1 MNLDYQK
8 LLPQDFSKSSRVW
21 IYQSS
26 RLFSIQEA
34 LVLEPRLEQFTQNWQ
49 SHGSPVQATFLLLFG
64 RFIIFIAD
72 ESQVLVSGC
81 STDASVREIK
91 EIEKTYGVGLFDRT
105 QLAFYVKEKIEVIPL
120 AQLHY
125 AWEKGF
131 LSKDT
136 LYFNNMVSTLEDL
149 KMNWII
155 PIEKSWLPQR
165 LSQY

>member
-34 LVLEPRLEQFTQNWQ
+34 LDLESRLEQFTQNWQ
-49 SHGSPVQATFLLLFG
+49 SHGSPVQATSLLLFG

-91 EIEKTYGVGLFDRT
+91 EIEKTYGV
-105 QLAFYVKEKIEVIPL
+105 
-120 AQLHY
+120 
-125 AWEKGF
+125 
-131 LSKDT
+131 
-136 LYFNNMVSTLEDL
+136 VS
-149 KMNWII
+149 
-155 PIEKSWLPQR
+155 
-165 LSQY
+165 